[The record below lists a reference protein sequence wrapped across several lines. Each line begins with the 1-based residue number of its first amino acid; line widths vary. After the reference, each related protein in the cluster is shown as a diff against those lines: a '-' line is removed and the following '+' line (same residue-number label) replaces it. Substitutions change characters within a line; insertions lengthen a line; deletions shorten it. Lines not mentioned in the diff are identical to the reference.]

1 MQLNQCSRCGAFF
14 VSENHICPNCEIK
27 DQKDIAKLKTY
38 LTESDNPISLEE
50 ISCNTGISIK
60 NLDRFLATDDFQ
72 PLSKKISLTDKGNIS
87 ISL

>member
-14 VSENHICPNCEIK
+14 VSENHVCPNCEIK
-27 DQKDIAKLKTY
+27 DQKEISKLKTY
-38 LTESDNPISLEE
+38 LTESDEQISLEE
-50 ISCNTGISIK
+50 VSCNTGISIK

-72 PLSKKISLTDKGNIS
+72 ALSKKISLTDKGNIS